1 MSVLITGIN
10 GFAGSYLTEYL
21 LSRGLDVCGTILNAD
36 HVENI
41 ASFRERI
48 TLYEANI
55 LDSYVLQKILE
66 KERPQQIYHLAG
78 ISSVKDSWDDPK
90 RVYEIN
96 FLGTFHLYEAIVR
109 SGIIARILFAS
120 SAEIYGA
127 VKDRMPPLQEDF
139 QICPTTPYAVSKAA
153 GELLSKQFGYARKL
167 EIICSRSFP
176 HIGPKQDEKFVCSNF
191 ARQIAEIESGK
202 REPVIMVGNLD
213 AKRDFTDVRDI
224 VRAYQILMEKGQL
237 GEVYNVCSG
246 EVYSIQ
252 SVLDIMLTMSKAKTK
267 IQVDETR
274 LRPADIPFLIGNNS
288 KITSLGWSKRI
299 PLQKSLS
306 DILDYWR
313 GVMRNT

>member
-1 MSVLITGIN
+1 MKALITGIN
-10 GFAGSYLTEYL
+10 GFAGSHLAEYL
-21 LSRGLDVCGTILNAD
+21 LSRGLDVCGTILNAE

-41 ASFRERI
+41 APFREKI
-48 TLYEANI
+48 ALYEADI
-55 LDSYVLQKILE
+55 RDSYVLQEILE

-109 SGIIARILFAS
+109 SGIVARILFAS
-120 SAEIYGA
+120 SAEVYGA
-127 VKDRMPPLQEDF
+127 MKDGMLPLQEDF

-153 GELLSKQFGYARKL
+153 GELLSKQYGYSKKL
-167 EIICSRSFP
+167 EIIFSRSFP
-176 HIGPKQDEKFVCSNF
+176 HIGPKQDESFVCSNF
-191 ARQIAEIESGK
+191 ARQIAEIEAGK
-202 REPVIMVGNLD
+202 SEPVIIVGNLD

-224 VRAYQILMEKGQL
+224 VRAYQILMEKGQW

-246 EVYSIQ
+246 EAYSIH
-252 SVLDIMLTMSKAKTK
+252 SVLDIMLNMSKAKITM
-267 IQVDETR
+267 QVDKTR
-274 LRPADIPFLIGNNS
+274 LRPVDIPVLIGNNS
-288 KITSLGWSKRI
+288 KITFLGWSKRI

-313 GVMRNT
+313 GVIRKS